1 MSDTIELE
9 DEIIEDEVRKM
20 GSVNHSI
27 AQTRTSTLLSSDER
41 FEVLVELSLD
51 GSQIDLKRFGLKTK
65 DEIVPDISV
74 YIGSA
79 PIPDEEIE
87 DDILKAS
94 QMPDLAIE
102 ILSPSQSIG
111 MLVRK
116 IKAYFALGVKSCW
129 LIVPPMKVI
138 NIYSKPSQ
146 SKTFDMNDTEVVD
159 EVMDIRL
166 PIQKVF
172 SRRQSVPQMNS

>member
-51 GSQIDLKRFGLKTK
+51 ASQIDLKRFGLKTK

-87 DDILKAS
+87 ELY
-94 QMPDLAIE
+94 L
-102 ILSPSQSIG
+102 
-111 MLVRK
+111 R
-116 IKAYFALGVKSCW
+116 
-129 LIVPPMKVI
+129 
-138 NIYSKPSQ
+138 
-146 SKTFDMNDTEVVD
+146 
-159 EVMDIRL
+159 
-166 PIQKVF
+166 
-172 SRRQSVPQMNS
+172 

>member
-9 DEIIEDEVRKM
+9 NEILEDGVREM

-27 AQTRTSTLLSSDER
+27 AQTKTTTLLSLDER

-51 GSQIDLKRFGLKTK
+51 ASQIDLKRFGLKTK
-65 DEIVPDISV
+65 DEMVPNISV

-102 ILSPSQSIG
+102 ILFPSQSIG
-111 MLVRK
+111 LLVKK
-116 IKAYFALGVKSCW
+116 IKAYFALDVKSCW

-146 SKTFDMNDTEVVD
+146 YKTFDMNDTEMVD

-172 SRRQSVPQMNS
+172 SRRQADLLS